1 MSASAVGAATTASP
15 GLVEGSSHEADGCRA
30 PIRSAGPT
38 RSLTARL
45 LLMIFRGYQ
54 LLRVGRVSPCRFTPT
69 CSVYA
74 TEAVERHGAAHG
86 AVLAARRLGRCRPG
100 GPSGYDP
107 VPE

>member
-1 MSASAVGAATTASP
+1 MSASTVDASP
-15 GLVEGSSHEADGCRA
+15 SG
-30 PIRSAGPT
+30 RSV
-38 RSLTARL
+38 TARL
-45 LLMIFRGYQ
+45 LLALFRGYQ

-74 TEAVERHGAAHG
+74 IEAVERHGTARG
-86 AVLAARRLGRCRPG
+86 AVLAVRRLGRCRPG